1 MHAHICI
8 LTYMYTHMYTHDEQ
22 IFDVFFS
29 AILLGQISANK
40 ILFSD
45 KKTALQKLLKKKI
58 SFLMSP
64 TFFSRKGKREG
75 SGLCCASD

>member
-1 MHAHICI
+1 
-8 LTYMYTHMYTHDEQ
+8 MYTHMYTHDEQ

-45 KKTALQKLLKKKI
+45 KNTALQKFLKKKI
-58 SFLMSP
+58 SFLMSAA
-64 TFFSRKGKREG
+64 FFSHKGKREG
-75 SGLCCASD
+75 SGLCRASD

>member
-8 LTYMYTHMYTHDEQ
+8 LTYMYTHMYTHDDQ

-29 AILLGQISANK
+29 VILLGQISANK

-45 KKTALQKLLKKKI
+45 KKTALQKLKKKI
-58 SFLMSP
+58 LF
-64 TFFSRKGKREG
+64 
-75 SGLCCASD
+75 